1 MATPSAITNVG
12 QNIPQYTKP
21 SAKSC
26 GKKKILTQ
34 YLDITLFSM
43 LYGLTP
49 AITKHVNICV
59 QYCKTHI
66 YPYTIM
72 GCNNIGKTF
81 SSDQKKP

>member
-1 MATPSAITNVG
+1 MATTSAITNVG
-12 QNIPQYTKP
+12 QNMPQYTKQ

-26 GKKKILTQ
+26 GKKHLLQ
-34 YLDITLFSM
+34 YLDITLSTM

-49 AITKHVNICV
+49 AKIKCVNICV
-59 QYCKTHI
+59 QYCKRHI

-72 GCNNIGKTF
+72 GYNNIRKTF

>member
-1 MATPSAITNVG
+1 MATTSAITNVG
-12 QNIPQYTKP
+12 QNIPQYIKP

-26 GKKKILTQ
+26 GKKLLPQ

-43 LYGLTP
+43 LYGLTS

-66 YPYTIM
+66 YPYTIK
-72 GCNNIGKTF
+72 GYNNIGKTF